1 MVLSLS
7 LNLDLVHDLSTACI
21 LGRIEESCS
30 VSSIAVGCKMAD
42 NFSRSATARKSR
54 PELGANMH
62 HFCTSRVL
70 PCVFVL
76 AVHLF
81 WIRAYGDQPY
91 RVFIDGKPLMDFCS
105 PSNILG

>member
-1 MVLSLS
+1 
-7 LNLDLVHDLSTACI
+7 
-21 LGRIEESCS
+21 
-30 VSSIAVGCKMAD
+30 
-42 NFSRSATARKSR
+42 
-54 PELGANMH
+54 MH

-91 RVFIDGKPLMDFCS
+91 GVFIDGKPLMDFCS